1 MNHSVICLGRAAGQL
16 VSTTSLQYLASQP
29 EHRSGLLC
37 MQSSQP
43 LVSAQGNLL
52 LILGTPLP
60 AVTAVPS
67 SWQQACTELP
77 QREGVFAAIYWDAN
91 AEKLVICT
99 DMLGLQPL
107 YWKKTADHIVL
118 SDKTTAFTGEANHAG
133 WGAFIA
139 LGYPLGRDTL
149 TQGVDRLEPATV
161 SVIDGNSLEVSQT
174 RYWHF
179 DEQQPE
185 ADTDE
190 LVCALQASV
199 DRTLSGCPHQQH
211 AILLSGGY
219 DSRLIAFLL
228 HERKLALQAT
238 IVSHYDENLD
248 ADARF
253 AKAVAG
259 HLAIPYRVQ
268 TPRHDFFSSQDYLDY
283 LTVSDAEIPSLY
295 LFISQ
300 VGQFI
305 DAPVVWEGLLPG
317 KTLKASEPDFAA
329 FQRVNIKGFEH
340 EIWRSAELVFGHEQA
355 RAMWQAF
362 LTRWHEEQACYPDTG
377 NGTALF
383 NLAHRARNRVGINPF
398 KVYQQKAQI
407 CMPGMSR
414 DYLQAAMSIDH
425 AKKQHHQLYQQI
437 FRRYFPAA
445 LQFPIAHGSTV
456 DRMQASSLSSYLFQF
471 ALSCHNRLNQHPR
484 MLRWLGIK
492 PAQGFAPC
500 RFLAPEQLLQ
510 HAGTGLN
517 PAFLAKLAQ
526 GESLPEPALRLLFYW
541 QNWQLLR
548 HKPVRQWVQS

>member
-1 MNHSVICLGRAAGQL
+1 MNHSVIRLGSTAAQL
-16 VSTTSLQYLASQP
+16 VSNTSLQYLASQP
-29 EHRSGLLC
+29 QHSSGLLS
-37 MQSSQP
+37 MQSNQSV
-43 LVSAQGNLL
+43 LSEQGNLL
-52 LILGTPLP
+52 LVLGMPLP
-60 AVTAVPS
+60 AITTVPT
-67 SWQQACTELP
+67 SWQQACAELP
-77 QREGVFAAIYWDAN
+77 QHEGVFAAIYWDSS

-99 DMLGLQPL
+99 DILGLQPL
-107 YWKKTADHIVL
+107 YWKKNADHIVL

-149 TQGVDRLEPATV
+149 TQGVNRLDPAALL
-161 SVIDGNSLEVSQT
+161 VIDGKNLNVEQ
-174 RYWHF
+174 RCYWSF
-179 DEQQPE
+179 DQQAPE
-185 ADTDE
+185 ADTE
-190 LVCALQASV
+190 SLFSALQASV
-199 DRTLSGCPHQQH
+199 DLTLAACSQQEH

-228 HERKLALQAT
+228 SERKLSLQAT

-253 AKAVAG
+253 AKAIAC
-259 HLAIPYRVQ
+259 HLAIPYCLKRPQ
-268 TPRHDFFSSQDYLDY
+268 QDFFSSPDYLEY
-283 LTVSDAEIPSLY
+283 LMASDAEIPSLY

-317 KTLKASEPDFAA
+317 KTLKASEPDFAT
-329 FQRVNIKGFEH
+329 FQRAHIKGFEH
-340 EIWRSAELVFGHEQA
+340 AIWRSAELVFGHEQA

-362 LTRWHEEQACYPDTG
+362 LARWHEEQACYPDTG
-377 NGTALF
+377 KGTALF

-398 KVYQQKAQI
+398 KVYQQKAQV

-437 FRRYFPAA
+437 FRRYYPEA

-492 PAQGFAPC
+492 PAQGFSPS

-510 HAGTGLN
+510 NAGTGLN

-541 QNWQLLR
+541 QSWQMLR
-548 HKPVRQWVQS
+548 QKPVQQWVQS